1 MNTWKRNCPSCNTEI
16 LYSNRCNWNRGNRTT
31 ALCCVC
37 ANETRKGR
45 TRTEAQCKLIREKT
59 KLAMSNPDVITKI
72 KTSMASPEVKQKMSD
87 NTKKQMEVLKSDITK
102 YTEWKHLQA
111 IAKKHNW
118 NDSLYS
124 EKCLRGLETARKSL
138 AEKWNDIEYKLK
150 MSKQYSGINNP
161 FYGKKHSQE
170 TIEKLRKATTDRLMK
185 FWNTPGI
192 HGSNTKP
199 EQEVKK
205 ILSENNIEF
214 ITPFPLKHKLFDLY
228 LPKYNAIIEVDGC
241 YWHSKG
247 ILPENMNKHQLRRW
261 KNDRYKDNLAIQ
273 CGYKIMRIWE
283 DEINATTLL
292 ERIYKI

>member
-16 LYSNRCNWNRGNRTT
+16 LYSNRCNWNRGNRTN
-31 ALCCVC
+31 ALCYSC
-37 ANETRKGR
+37 ANDTRKGR
-45 TRTEAQCKLIREKT
+45 KRTEDQCKLIREKT

-102 YTEWKHLQA
+102 YNEWKNRQSISKLKYWITIDDTKLDTH
-111 IAKKHNW
+111 
-118 NDSLYS
+118 Y
-124 EKCLRGLETARKSL
+124 RGLLKGRMIR
-138 AEKWNDIEYKLK
+138 WNNPSSREY
-150 MSKQYSGINNP
+150 MSKKYSGINNP
-161 FYGKKHSQE
+161 FYGKKHSPE